1 MNKLRRL
8 FTRARPE
15 SRELNILRGM
25 LASIEQKNKN
35 SAVCLPGRCAYRP
48 TDRLPDGEGIRSRL
62 SKTARKAK
70 YLTKTVK

>member
-15 SRELNILRGM
+15 SQELNILRGI
-25 LASIEQKNKN
+25 LASIEQKNKES
-35 SAVCLPGRCAYRP
+35 SACFISSPRGRGR
-48 TDRLPDGEGIRSRL
+48 DEGIRPHPCM
-62 SKTARKAK
+62 KAQKVK